1 MSNQD
6 LSFMTID
13 ELQTAYRQHRLS
25 PVEVMRTLLDRVDAR
40 NPVLNAYIDVFH
52 ESAMACARASEA
64 RYMSGLPVGLL
75 EGIPVAIK
83 DLLDIAGR
91 RTTAGSTIYRNR
103 EPACGTAT
111 VVSRLL
117 AAGAL
122 PVGKAHLV
130 EFAYGGWGTNAGMGA
145 PRNPWD
151 MTRHRITGGSSS
163 GTAVAVAGGLAT
175 AGIGT
180 DTGGSVRIP
189 SSYCGLTG
197 LKTTQGRISNHNV
210 EMVSHT
216 LDTIGPMTWCARD
229 AALVL
234 QAIHGPDP
242 HDEATLAVAPEDFL
256 AKDGRRLPGVRFC
269 VDDPARWG
277 SVSAEVAAAVMRV
290 ADELAALGAIRCDNA
305 WNGLDFLA
313 DQQET
318 GVIIS
323 SEAYLHRNEVLTD
336 DAAPGDDASR
346 ARILRGRSLSS
357 EDYARAML
365 RRRQGMADVA
375 QMFRHIDILV
385 LPTTPDPAPALEQI
399 DETDLSPS
407 RLTRFVGYYGLCAIS
422 VPAGLSSEGM
432 PIGVQ
437 FVAGPYQEALLL
449 QVAGAFQRATEH
461 HTRRPTVQSI

>member
-1 MSNQD
+1 MRSDD

-13 ELQTAYRQHRLS
+13 ELQAAYRRHSLS
-25 PVEVMRTLLDRVDAR
+25 PVEVMRAFLDRVDAL
-40 NPVLNAYIDVFH
+40 NPTLNAYIEVFH
-52 ESAMACARASEA
+52 DSAMACARASEA

-91 RTTAGSTIYRNR
+91 TTTAGSTIHRGR
-103 EPACGTAT
+103 TPASGTST

-122 PVGKAHLV
+122 PIGKAQLV
-130 EFAYGGWGTNAGMGA
+130 EFAYGGWGTNAGMGT

-151 MTRHRITGGSSS
+151 MNRHRIPGGSSS
-163 GTAVAVAGGLAT
+163 GTGVAVAAGLAT
-175 AGIGT
+175 VGIGT

-197 LKTTQGRISNHNV
+197 LKTTQGRISNHSV

-216 LDTIGPMTWCARD
+216 LDTIGPMTWCAKD

-234 QAIHGPDP
+234 QAVHGPDP
-242 HDEATLAVAPEDFL
+242 HDAATMRVGPENFL
-256 AKDGRRLPGVRFC
+256 ALDDRDFSGVRFC

-277 SVSAEVAAAVMRV
+277 SVSAEVAAAVMQ
-290 ADELAALGAIRCDNA
+290 AAGELVGLGGMRCDEA
-305 WNGLDFLA
+305 WHGLDFLA

-318 GVIIS
+318 GIIIS
-323 SEAYLHRNEVLTD
+323 SEAYLHRKAVLTK
-336 DAAPGDDASR
+336 DAVPGDDASR
-346 ARILRGRSLSS
+346 ARIMRGRSLTA

-375 QMFRHIDILV
+375 ELFRHIDILV
-385 LPTTPDPAPALEQI
+385 LPTTPDPAPPLDRI
-399 DETDLSPS
+399 DEADLSPS
-407 RLTRFVGYYGLCAIS
+407 RLTRFVGYYGLCAVS

-449 QVAGAFQRATEH
+449 RVAGAFQRATGH
-461 HTRRPTVQSI
+461 HRRRPAVQSI